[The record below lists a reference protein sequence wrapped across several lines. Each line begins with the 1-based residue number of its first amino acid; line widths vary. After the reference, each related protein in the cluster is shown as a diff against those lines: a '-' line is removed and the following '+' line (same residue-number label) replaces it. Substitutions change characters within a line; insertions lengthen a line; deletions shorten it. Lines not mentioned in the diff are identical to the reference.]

1 MITEDSINFLKTTP
15 PFKFLDDSVI
25 KSIAESLS
33 LEFHPQNAFILLQ
46 DGPPGESLRV
56 IKKGG
61 VKVYLSNDDEMV
73 IDFKSEGD
81 SFGYL
86 SLISG
91 DKSRA
96 NVKAIE
102 DTLCYSIPRETIMEV
117 INREPMFGE
126 YFMKSFFTNYLDK
139 TYREMESKNILFRE
153 GEKLLYTTPVKNIT
167 TRDAVTASAEISIK
181 EAALTMSQQKISSV
195 LLVDSQGEHAG
206 IITDRDLRDKVVAD
220 GIDPSRPATDIMS
233 TDLITVDSGKTCFDA
248 LTIMIRHNIH
258 HLIVTEGDRLKGVVT
273 NHDFMLLQG
282 TSPLSL
288 LKNIDRKKSVEELSD
303 VIEKINKTIATLHKE
318 GVKAS
323 YILRI
328 ITELHDRFI
337 QKAIELIQKD
347 IGKSPSPFA
356 FFVYGAEGRKE
367 ETFKAVF
374 RCAIVYG
381 NLKSYSDNKAMQD
394 FCQKL
399 LIHVQKIFAKC
410 SLPLFSS
417 RPLGEK
423 SSIYGD
429 ISEWEDRIICALHN
443 NNHIPALKKLL
454 DLRPVYGDSSIAD
467 KLKERLY
474 RQIRED
480 KIYSPLLPETE
491 SKRMSP
497 IGFFKKLVVDESGE
511 QMEKLDIKSK
521 GILQIVDILRA
532 LAIAHDISETST
544 TERLR
549 MLLKK
554 GVMRDMVDDINS
566 SFEFL
571 LTVLLQSQI
580 IKKETNTEIDN
591 MIETKNL
598 SALER
603 KTLKEVFKIIHRM
616 KVMAKT
622 FFHEKEMVAR

>member
-1 MITEDSINFLKTTP
+1 MTASSRASLRTCLLNF
-15 PFKFLDDSVI
+15 I
-25 KSIAESLS
+25 
-33 LEFHPQNAFILLQ
+33 
-46 DGPPGESLRV
+46 SLRV

-96 NVKAIE
+96 NIRAIE
-102 DTLCYSIPRETIMEV
+102 DTLCYAIPKNTILDV
-117 INREPMFGE
+117 INREPLFGE

-139 TYREMESKNILFRE
+139 TYREMESKNMLFRE
-153 GEKLLYTTPVKNIT
+153 GEKLLYTTPVKNIA
-167 TRDAVTASAEISIK
+167 TRDAVTASSEISIK
-181 EAALTMSQQKISSV
+181 EAALIMSEQRISSV
-195 LLVDSQGEHAG
+195 LLVDNQGIPAG
-206 IITDRDLRDKVVAD
+206 IITDRDLRDKVVAG
-220 GIDPSRPATDIMS
+220 GIEPSRSVTDIMS

-248 LTIMIRHNIH
+248 LTKMIRHNIH
-258 HLIVTEGDRLKGVVT
+258 HLIVTDGDRLKSVVT

-303 VIEKINKTIATLHKE
+303 VIEKINKTIAILHKE

-337 QKAIELIQKD
+337 LKAIELIQKD

-367 ETFKAVF
+367 ETFKTVF
-374 RCAIVYG
+374 RCAIVYED
-381 NLKSYSDNKAMQD
+381 LKSYSEIKDMQG

-399 LIHVQKIFAKC
+399 LIHVQKIFAQC
-410 SLPLFSS
+410 NLPLFSTH
-417 RPLGEK
+417 PLGEK

-429 ISEWEDRIICALHN
+429 ISEWEDRIIRALHN
-443 NNHIPALKKLL
+443 NNHIPESKKLL

-467 KLKERLY
+467 RLKARLY
-474 RQIRED
+474 GRIRED
-480 KIYSPLLPETE
+480 SIYRPLLPETE
-491 SKRMSP
+491 SKKMSP

-532 LAIAHDISETST
+532 LAIAHHISEVST
-544 TERLR
+544 IERLR

-554 GVMRDMVDDINS
+554 GVIRDMVDDTDS
-566 SFEFL
+566 AFEFL

-580 IKKETNTEIDN
+580 IKKETDTEIDN
-591 MIETKNL
+591 MIKTKDL

-603 KTLKEVFKIIHRM
+603 KTLKEVFEIIKRL

>member
-1 MITEDSINFLKTTP
+1 MITEDSINFLKSTP

-25 KSIAESLS
+25 KSIAENLS
-33 LEFHPQNAFILLQ
+33 LEF
-46 DGPPGESLRV
+46 SLRV

-96 NVKAIE
+96 NIRAIE
-102 DTLCYSIPRETIMEV
+102 DTLCYAIPKDTILDV
-117 INREPMFGE
+117 INREPLFGE

-139 TYREMESKNILFRE
+139 TYREMESKNMLFRE
-153 GEKLLYTTPVKNIT
+153 GEKLLYTTPVKNIA
-167 TRDAVTASAEISIK
+167 TRDAVTASSEITIK
-181 EAALTMSQQKISSV
+181 EAALIMSEQRISSV
-195 LLVDSQGEHAG
+195 LLVDNQGIPAG

-220 GIDPSRPATDIMS
+220 GIEPSRPVTDIMS

-248 LTIMIRHNIH
+248 LTKMIRHNIH
-258 HLIVTEGDRLKGVVT
+258 HLIVTDGDRLQSVVT

-288 LKNIDRKKSVEELSD
+288 LKNIDRKKSVEELAD
-303 VIEKINKTIATLHKE
+303 VIEKINKTIAILHKE
-318 GVKAS
+318 GVKAG
-323 YILRI
+323 YMLRI

-337 QKAIELIQKD
+337 LKAIELIQKNV
-347 IGKSPSPFA
+347 GESPSPFA
-356 FFVYGAEGRKE
+356 FFVYGSEGRKE
-367 ETFKAVF
+367 ETFKTVF
-374 RCAIVYG
+374 RCAIVYE
-381 NLKSYSDNKAMQD
+381 NLKSYSDIKDMQS

-399 LIHVQKIFAKC
+399 LIHVQKIFAQC
-410 SLPLFSS
+410 NLPLFSTH
-417 RPLGEK
+417 PLGEK
-423 SSIYGD
+423 STIYGD

-443 NNHIPALKKLL
+443 NNHIPESKKLL

-467 KLKERLY
+467 DLKERLY
-474 RQIRED
+474 SRIRED
-480 KIYSPLLPETE
+480 SIYRPLLPETE
-491 SKRMSP
+491 SKKMSP

-511 QMEKLDIKSK
+511 QMERLDIKSK
-521 GILQIVDILRA
+521 GILQIVDIVRA
-532 LAIAHDISETST
+532 LAIAHHISEIST

-554 GVMRDMVDDINS
+554 GVIRDMVDDIDS
-566 SFEFL
+566 AFEFL

-580 IKKETNTEIDN
+580 IKKETDKEIDN
-591 MIETKNL
+591 MIETMDL

-603 KTLKEVFKIIHRM
+603 KTLKEVFEIINRLHI
-616 KVMAKT
+616 MAKT
-622 FFHEKEMVAR
+622 FFQEKEMVAR